1 MLVLRLPGRIRV
13 VIQANDVIAAVIVFG
28 TIVAGIVFL

>member
-1 MLVLRLPGRIRV
+1 MIVLRLPGRIRV
-13 VIQANDVIAAVIVFG
+13 VIQANDIIAGVIVFG